1 MIASKLKTTAYIF
14 SSLALSAGGI
24 TEVYASDY
32 VSVKVIAVYQ
42 TEDERSAPFEFFSS
56 EKLHRCG
63 GKASNRFRAYSR
75 YSEVAERKFQLV
87 RDAFAQQATLRVST
101 AGCEGTAMLVEGIGI
116 RR

>member
-1 MIASKLKTTAYIF
+1 MIASKLKNTAYIF
-14 SSLALSAGGI
+14 SSLALSAGGS
-24 TEVYASDY
+24 TGVYAGDY
-32 VSVKVIAVYQ
+32 VSLQVIAVYQ

-63 GKASNRFRAYSR
+63 GTASNRFRSYSR
-75 YSEVAERKFQLV
+75 YREVAERKFRLV
-87 RDAFAQQATLRVST
+87 RDAFEQQATLKVST